1 MTFPCLLWFY
11 CLCSH
16 FASSGVQLGAYQL
29 CLSMFCPPNFLR
41 VDMSN
46 FPIKCMVEIIYL
58 WTSVD
63 VYDFTHLLL
72 ESYCSL
78 RNCIVLSVV
87 GILAATVL
95 ELDQTL
101 MPIISKHNNHFLMS
115 VFTNRIDIEIYLECG
130 ISLFSSA

>member
-1 MTFPCLLWFY
+1 M
-11 CLCSH
+11 
-16 FASSGVQLGAYQL
+16 
-29 CLSMFCPPNFLR
+29 
-41 VDMSN
+41 
-46 FPIKCMVEIIYL
+46 
-58 WTSVD
+58 D

-78 RNCIVLSVV
+78 RNCIVPSVV

-130 ISLFSSA
+130 ISQCASAWLSVPVYAFDAGRLQSCNGASCFRNYRLLF

>member
-1 MTFPCLLWFY
+1 M
-11 CLCSH
+11 
-16 FASSGVQLGAYQL
+16 
-29 CLSMFCPPNFLR
+29 
-41 VDMSN
+41 
-46 FPIKCMVEIIYL
+46 
-58 WTSVD
+58 D

-78 RNCIVLSVV
+78 RNCIVPSVV

-130 ISLFSSA
+130 ISQCASA